1 MIPYIVVLVFVL
13 VIVLATVYK
22 QSEGFELVGI
32 VITEGSSVQSVIN
45 YAERYLDL
53 NKALKAKLEAGE
65 PFDEPLTESKA
76 KELGMSY
83 SKMADGS
90 IYTGGRKLSEVLASQ
105 LELDTAALTNLLD
118 GIQKDIESGKLK
130 PTMTVREFVKK
141 SNPESYQAGQPIDL
155 TMINE
160 IIGNQV
166 KSSNAREALI
176 LKKLGG
182 SKIAGVDATD
192 LYGAVG
198 GVKEAIK
205 SSTLDD
211 ATDLTKP
218 KETKKSEKE
227 AAPPMSIEFTKETEE
242 RLAKSVAS
250 QLKDSL
256 LLQRATS
263 TLPQGSGAGGC
274 PYAPYTSDATAQ
286 GTEYIQAKPHPG
298 PDMSQYIRKDSIPCW
313 NCSLP

>member
-1 MIPYIVVLVFVL
+1 MIPYITLLILLIVV
-13 VIVLATVYK
+13 ILATVYK
-22 QSEGFELVGI
+22 QNEGFELVGT
-32 VITEGSSVQSVIN
+32 VITEGSSLQSILN
-45 YAERYLDL
+45 YAQRYLDL
-53 NKALKAKLEAGE
+53 NKALKAKLDAGE
-65 PFDEPLTESKA
+65 PFDESLTEAKA
-76 KELGMSY
+76 KELSMSY
-83 SKMADGS
+83 SKLADGS
-90 IYTGGRKLSEVLASQ
+90 ISIGERKLSEALSSQ
-105 LELDTAALTNLLD
+105 LELDITALTNLLD
-118 GIQKDIESGKLK
+118 GIRKDITSGKVTR
-130 PTMTVREFVKK
+130 TMTVREFLKAMN
-141 SNPESYQAGQPIDL
+141 SENDGPEQPLDYDF
-155 TMINE
+155 INE

-176 LKKLGG
+176 NKKLGG
-182 SKIAGVDATD
+182 GTVAGVDATD

-218 KETKKSEKE
+218 KAAKKDEKA

-256 LLQRATS
+256 LFQRSTT
-263 TLPQGSGAGGC
+263 TLPRGSGGGGC

-286 GTEYIQAKPHPG
+286 GTEYIQARPNPG

>member
-90 IYTGGRKLSEVLASQ
+90 IYTGGRKLSEVLSAQ

>member
-1 MIPYIVVLVFVL
+1 MVPYIALLILLIVVILAVVL
-13 VIVLATVYK
+13 K
-22 QSEGFELVGI
+22 QNEGFELIGT
-32 VITEGSSVQSVIN
+32 VITEGSSLQSVLN
-45 YAERYLDL
+45 YAQRYLDL
-53 NKALKAKLEAGE
+53 NKALKAKLDAGQ
-65 PFDEPLTESKA
+65 PFDEPLTEAKA

-83 SKMADGS
+83 SKLADGTIS
-90 IYTGGRKLSEVLASQ
+90 TGEKKLSEALSAQ
-105 LELDTAALTNLLD
+105 LELDTLALTNLLE
-118 GIQKDIESGKLK
+118 GIQKDIASGKLQ
-130 PTMTVREFVKK
+130 PTMTIRQVVKK
-141 SNPESYQAGQPIDL
+141 MNPESSSSDQPLDL
-155 TMINE
+155 TFLNE
-160 IIGNQV
+160 IIGTQV
-166 KSSNAREALI
+166 KSSNARETLI
-176 LKKLGG
+176 NKKLGG
-182 SKIAGVDATD
+182 GKIAGVDATD
-192 LYGAVG
+192 LYGALG

-218 KETKKSEKE
+218 KGTKPTEKE
-227 AAPPMSIEFTKETEE
+227 AAPPMSVEFTKETED

-263 TLPQGSGAGGC
+263 VLPQGSGSGGC

-286 GTEYIQAKPHPG
+286 GTEYIQAKPNPG